1 MKQHSDIAWSIAS
14 IYSRV
19 LASET
24 RDLAAHIDQAL
35 DAVRE
40 ICASQAEGFYNNP
53 NLEDHLKPA
62 IEIGKVCGAQ
72 IAAAIRSL
80 KLPSEQC
87 RGEK

>member
-1 MKQHSDIAWSIAS
+1 MRQHSDLAWSIAN
-14 IYSRV
+14 IYSGV

-24 RDLAAHIDQAL
+24 RDLAAHIDAAL

-40 ICASQAEGFYNNP
+40 MCAKQAENFYNNP

-62 IEIGKVCGAQ
+62 IEIGKVCGSQ

-80 KLPSEQC
+80 SLPSEE
-87 RGEK
+87 RS